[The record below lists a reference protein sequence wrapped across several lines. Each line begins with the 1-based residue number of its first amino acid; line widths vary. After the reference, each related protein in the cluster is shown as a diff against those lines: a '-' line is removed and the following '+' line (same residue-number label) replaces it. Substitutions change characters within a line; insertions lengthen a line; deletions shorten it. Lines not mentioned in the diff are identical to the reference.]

1 MLRILHAALFTGT
14 ILSVGSAFAAVDIM
28 TASAEVKAAAQGARQ
43 LNFFPVCK
51 NMTDWKS
58 LFLESF
64 IVRLETE
71 ALIVESDLSASTAGT
86 GAGTQAATN
95 AMSGPTLDATG
106 AGAGASAAQGVA
118 SLGAAKQGAN
128 VGSLQELVTDCRK
141 LKSDLEAAAQKDY
154 SALNAQQN
162 RPGAT
167 QCRTASRGAEAP
179 LASLCKAT
187 MSLGSAA
194 GFNATELAGLQG
206 ALGSIGNAA
215 KDMAG
220 NPAVQMGALMGAA
233 AGAAA
238 LLGKDKGGNE
248 NGNSDVGGPSEI
260 PAPEKETIGNG
271 NLNGNCASGLTWNA
285 SLNSCQTTF
294 TGGVSGAPT
303 LTQETD
309 TSTKNSALVDSATAD
324 KLKVKGGGAETKDAL
339 ANVGGNR
346 PGANLSG
353 GGSGASGGGTS
364 AGSGGGQAAAG
375 GAGQAGVGANGNY
388 LGGFY
393 NPQSFGGSGEGA
405 ATAEAFA
412 GGLDVNYINNPN
424 GQAVSA
430 GGAGSNGQVRRVNLS
445 LKDFCTKYPTHGRCK
460 VRRDPLLQ

>member
-1 MLRILHAALFTGT
+1 MGSLFFF
-14 ILSVGSAFAAVDIM
+14 SPAFALGPPLEVARDATNKLVDFNTSIESIPA
-28 TASAEVKAAAQGARQ
+28 TCRQTVSYVQSSKGEVKSHWEAAHKAVGEAELMVMDGKIEVAQAKLALAESAAA
-43 LNFFPVCK
+43 
-51 NMTDWKS
+51 
-58 LFLESF
+58 
-64 IVRLETE
+64 ET
-71 ALIVESDLSASTAGT
+71 
-86 GAGTQAATN
+86 
-95 AMSGPTLDATG
+95 M
-106 AGAGASAAQGVA
+106 GASAQAGMTDMGVA
-118 SLGAAKQGAN
+118 KGLYTQCATESQMVAKLSLEKAKMIQKHA
-128 VGSLQELVTDCRK
+128 
-141 LKSDLEAAAQKDY
+141 KSDDASSPSGGCAAAAVRVQN
-154 SALNAQQN
+154 SANIVDQSFRELSAACVAA
-162 RPGAT
+162 G
-167 QCRTASRGAEAP
+167 GD
-179 LASLCKAT
+179 
-187 MSLGSAA
+187 SAA
-194 GFNATELAGLQG
+194 GSQMFQSVA
-206 ALGSIGNAA
+206 NAA

-220 NPAVQMGALMGAA
+220 NPGVQMGALMGAA
-233 AGAAA
+233 VGAAA
-238 LLGKDKGGNE
+238 LLGKDKGGSE
-248 NGNSDVGGPSEI
+248 NGNSEVLGPSGI
-260 PAPEKETIGNG
+260 PAPQTETVGTG

-353 GGSGASGGGTS
+353 GGSGAS
-364 AGSGGGQAAAG
+364 AVGSGANGGGQASAGAAG
-375 GAGQAGVGANGNY
+375 AAGLGAAGLGAAGVGASGSD
-388 LGGFY
+388 LSGFY

-405 ATAEAFA
+405 EADSAFA